1 MWKGRRSALLLP
13 RIGFKVL
20 SEPDFSLAGVR
31 MLFGQEERELWVGTQ
46 KAQRWNT
53 LPKR

>member
-31 MLFGQEERELWVGTQ
+31 MLFTRKRENCG
-46 KAQRWNT
+46 
-53 LPKR
+53 